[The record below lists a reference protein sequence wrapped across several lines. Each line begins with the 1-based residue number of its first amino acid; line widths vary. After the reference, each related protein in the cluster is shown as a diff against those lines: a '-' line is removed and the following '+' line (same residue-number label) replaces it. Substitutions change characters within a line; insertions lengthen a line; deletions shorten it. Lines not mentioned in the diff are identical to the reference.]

1 MDLIPLRT
9 RPRRPNKKGAELPA
23 RSQTW
28 KSPTPFS
35 SWELAEASPEVSIHL
50 HLPLVRT
57 EVPCDPL
64 GTEMEQGYWAACGW
78 FSIQGLTVLYQN
90 KFERSE
96 GQVAICKPSQK
107 HLILVLKK
115 ITGEKPPTFQ
125 MHMICKSLKRKK
137 KKLRTIFYRYSFSF
151 LQAFMI
157 IELL

>member
-137 KKLRTIFYRYSFSF
+137 KKLRTLFYMYSFSF

>member
-1 MDLIPLRT
+1 MYMNPHGE
-9 RPRRPNKKGAELPA
+9 RRDQVGQNA
-23 RSQTW
+23 RDIQ
-28 KSPTPFS
+28 K
-35 SWELAEASPEVSIHL
+35 VMQ
-50 HLPLVRT
+50 
-57 EVPCDPL
+57 
-64 GTEMEQGYWAACGW
+64 TEMEQGYWAACGW

-137 KKLRTIFYRYSFSF
+137 KKLRTIFYMYSFSF